1 MSSKSLNFQ
10 SEEIKL
16 PIKDEQ
22 IIGIDLGTTFS
33 CAAIIRNKQVII
45 VPDSKIGQRI
55 IPSIICYYLNQPLI
69 GPVAV
74 NKIYQCQET
83 SMTNSKRLIGHLF
96 YDENVQNDI
105 KYLPKNI
112 YEDNKTKKPIYRF
125 KVGEEE
131 KSFFPEDV
139 SSMILKY
146 IKDYINDFEGKEVKK
161 AVITVPAHFNNSQRE
176 ATKEAA
182 INAGLEVIRII
193 NEPTAAAI
201 AYGDIHKSE
210 EERKVLIFDLGGG
223 TFDVSIVIIKGNEY
237 TILASC
243 GEEHLGGENFNELLV
258 DYVINQFKED
268 NSKYKNVNF
277 YDKNDKKAV
286 KALQRLRKEVEVIK
300 KNLSAESALILS
312 IDSIYENENLE
323 IEILRTTFEDLCYD
337 LWKKCFKSVDNALS
351 IAKLKKEDIDDII
364 LVGGSTRIP
373 RIKEMI
379 TNYFNKIPKQNIN
392 ADEIVAYGAA
402 LYATLDLKINDITSK
417 SIGIQTSPTQME
429 VIIPKGTP
437 FPSKKFNKYFI
448 CKNNLKKIV
457 VRILEGDNEDI
468 SKNQLLTKLTINLNK
483 EYNEKAICQIIMYVD
498 CNSILKIKGKV
509 NDEDNNQVDI
519 KLQFN

>member
-1 MSSKSLNFQ
+1 MLSNILKPESI
-10 SEEIKL
+10 EIKI

-33 CAAIIRNKQVII
+33 CAGIIRKDKVEI
-45 VPDSKIGQRI
+45 VPDSKMGEKI
-55 IPSIICYYLNQPLI
+55 IPSIICYFLNQLLI
-69 GPVAV
+69 GRAAAY
-74 NKIYQCQET
+74 KIFRCEGT

-96 YDENVQNDI
+96 CDENVQNDI
-105 KYLPKNI
+105 KFLPPII

-146 IKDYINDFEGKEVKK
+146 IKDNVNAFEGKEVKK
-161 AVITVPAHFNNSQRE
+161 AVITVPAHFNNTQRE

-182 INAGLEVIRII
+182 KNAGLEVIRII

-201 AYGDIHKSE
+201 AYGNIHKSD
-210 EERKVLIFDLGGG
+210 EERKILIFDLGGG

-237 TILASC
+237 TVLASC

-258 DYVINQFKED
+258 DYLLNEFKEV
-268 NSKYKNVNF
+268 NTEFKNVNF
-277 YDKNDKKAV
+277 YDKDDKKAF
-286 KALQRLRKEVEVIK
+286 KALQRVREQVETIK
-300 KNLSAESALILS
+300 RDLSVQNNITVS
-312 IDSIYENENLE
+312 IDSLYKNQDLE
-323 IEILRTTFEDLCYD
+323 VNILRTTFEDLCLP
-337 LWKKCFKSVDNALS
+337 LWKKCFKSVDKALS
-351 IAKLKKEDIDDII
+351 IAKLDKKDIDDII

-373 RIKEMI
+373 KIKEMI
-379 TNYFNKIPKQNIN
+379 NNYFNKTPKQNIN
-392 ADEIVAYGAA
+392 ADEIVAQGAT

-417 SIGIQTSPTQME
+417 SIGIQTSLTQME

-437 FPSKKFNKYFI
+437 FPSKKFNKYFT
-448 CKNNLKKIV
+448 CKKNSKQIV

-468 SKNQLLTKLTINLNK
+468 SKNKLLTKLTIELNEK
-483 EYNEKAICQIIMYVD
+483 YNEKAIYQIIMYVD
-498 CNSILKIKGKV
+498 CNSILKIKGKI
-509 NDEDNNQVDI
+509 NDEDNNEVDVQ
-519 KLQFN
+519 LHFN